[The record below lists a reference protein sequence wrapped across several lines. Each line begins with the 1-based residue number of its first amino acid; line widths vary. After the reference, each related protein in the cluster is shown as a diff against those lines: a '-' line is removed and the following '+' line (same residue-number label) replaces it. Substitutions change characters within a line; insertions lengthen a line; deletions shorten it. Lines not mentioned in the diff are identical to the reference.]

1 MTEMGQILLVEDDH
15 LVRQLVVHYLDA
27 RGFSVETY
35 ADGTECWERLAE
47 TDAPPDALVL
57 DVVLPGVDGFTL
69 LKRVRNHD
77 HYHDVPVVM
86 LTACG
91 SESDVM
97 HAFDLGADDYLT
109 KPFSP
114 SEVSARL
121 RRLL

>member
-1 MTEMGQILLVEDDH
+1 MTEKILLVEDDH
-15 LVRQLVVHYLDA
+15 LVQQLVAHQLDT
-27 RGFSVETY
+27 RGFAVETY
-35 ADGTECWERLAE
+35 GDGTDCWEWLTE
-47 TDAPPDALVL
+47 TDALPDALVL
-57 DVVLPGVDGFTL
+57 DVMLPGTDGFTL

-77 HYHDVPVVM
+77 RYRDLPIIM

-97 HAFDLGADDYLT
+97 RAFDLGADDYLT

-114 SEVSARL
+114 SEISARL